1 MPSRYIG
8 LACAHAYTKYAA
20 NYKMTFKTG
29 GMQLAVTRHD
39 IRESEF
45 IFLFEKS
52 FRDEPVSVL
61 IDLSWDNEAITIND
75 EVKQTVEGVFDNLE
89 KIDGI
94 IESFSKKKGVGK
106 MPKICLAA
114 LRLAVYEINYRQDV
128 VPVGVAIDEAVGLV
142 KKYAQDTDVSFVNG
156 VLGAYARSIENK

>member
-1 MPSRYIG
+1 M
-8 LACAHAYTKYAA
+8 
-20 NYKMTFKTG
+20 
-29 GMQLAVTRHD
+29 
-39 IRESEF
+39 
-45 IFLFEKS
+45 
-52 FRDEPVSVL
+52 
-61 IDLSWDNEAITIND
+61 
-75 EVKQTVEGVFDNLE
+75 FDNLE

-94 IESFSKKKGVGK
+94 IESFSKKKGVSK

>member
-8 LACAHAYTKYAA
+8 LACTHASTKYAA
-20 NYKMTFKTG
+20 NYKLTFKTG
-29 GMQLAVTRHD
+29 WKQMAVTRQD

-45 IFLFEKS
+45 IFIVEKS

-61 IDLSWDNEAITIND
+61 IGLSWDNEAITIND
-75 EVKQTVEGVFDNLE
+75 EVKQTLEGVFDNLE

>member
-1 MPSRYIG
+1 M
-8 LACAHAYTKYAA
+8 
-20 NYKMTFKTG
+20 
-29 GMQLAVTRHD
+29 AVTRHD

-45 IFLFEKS
+45 IFIFEKS

-61 IDLSWDNEAITIND
+61 IDLSWDNEAITLND
-75 EVKQTVEGVFDNLE
+75 EVKQPVEGVFDKLE
-89 KIDGI
+89 KLACL
-94 IESFSKKKGVGK
+94 IESLSKKKGVGK